1 MLNQAS
7 FIIRSSHFF
16 ELQETQLDWW
26 PVTRDTMWYMSAILV
41 LFIILHDSEVATSES
56 YVLIVGY
63 VIYVITLALDRKIQA
78 LFRSTINYLNEAF
91 TFN

>member
-1 MLNQAS
+1 
-7 FIIRSSHFF
+7 
-16 ELQETQLDWW
+16 
-26 PVTRDTMWYMSAILV
+26 MWYMSAILV